1 VDPPERVGEHD
12 GERGDQEEHPVDRLD
27 QTVEDAV
34 GEGDQRHRGNEGKER
49 APGPEGEREA
59 REDRRPDGGDGRE
72 HEGIVGGRR
81 RYLDARFLADLRG
94 SVSHLTE
101 GLEGRRPEPGG
112 CREDDDPDRHDQQG
126 CADSRGE
133 QEAPAFEDPRHQ
145 GGGDAHR
152 EQAVRR
158 AVPDEHASERE
169 ANGDRDQLDRDE
181 GRQTLDASSRS
192 RGTCHRSLNFV
203 DGVKTR
209 QSQPARVRA
218 SLASV
223 ARASNWVRRLAGA
236 VAGSTGWI
244 KIASLGPN
252 PEPDRMSCGSSWGA
266 GGAAMNTSEASAE
279 AAPRRLVRAL
289 ESDGPFP

>member
-1 VDPPERVGEHD
+1 M
-12 GERGDQEEHPVDRLD
+12 
-27 QTVEDAV
+27 
-34 GEGDQRHRGNEGKER
+34 
-49 APGPEGEREA
+49 
-59 REDRRPDGGDGRE
+59 
-72 HEGIVGGRR
+72 
-81 RYLDARFLADLRG
+81 
-94 SVSHLTE
+94 E
-101 GLEGRRPEPGG
+101 GLEGGRPEPAGR
-112 CREDDDPDRHDQQG
+112 REDDEPARHDQQDG
-126 CADSRGE
+126 ADSGGE

-145 GGGDAHR
+145 GGRDAHR
-152 EQAVRR
+152 EQAIRR

-169 ANGDRDQLDRDE
+169 ANGERDQLDRDE

-244 KIASLGPN
+244 KIASVGPN

-266 GGAAMNTSEASAE
+266 GGAAMNTSEASAD

-289 ESDGPFP
+289 ESEGPLPWVTPASASRYRSSDRAIAGVSAVPNRSPNPFRARRAPTLAAQETARSNAAACDRPRAASRLSRKTNPFARLLVSFCLIMSSPVRATEGQWIRRRSSPS